1 MSKQRR
7 KVLVLLH
14 PDGFCEAYADK
25 SIDVHICALF
35 DDANYDEGSEQ
46 DQIDRLPW
54 SYRDLHRAD
63 YIRATHMIR
72 RPPKKPPG
80 LWQFLSDYEY
90 HAGQIDKRCNPNE
103 KTAPQNDP
111 SRPIAL
117 TPDTNYPGK
126 FPAAEKDP
134 R

>member
-1 MSKQRR
+1 MNRP
-7 KVLVLLH
+7 KVLILLH

-25 SIDVHICALF
+25 STDIHIAALF
-35 DDANYDEGSEQ
+35 DDESYDEGSEQ

-54 SYRDLHRAD
+54 TYRDLHRAD

-103 KTAPQNDP
+103 KTVAQNP
-111 SRPIAL
+111 PGHPIAPAL
-117 TPDTNYPGK
+117 DLNHTQN
-126 FPAAEKDP
+126 FPPTEKEF
-134 R
+134 

>member
-80 LWQFLSDYEY
+80 LWQFLSDYDY

-126 FPAAEKDP
+126 FPAAEKDS